1 MKGLIPFCHTVDTF
15 EYAYMNA
22 RVCVNMIVVCVLVKT
37 ATKVEWGVELA
48 ELYYIP
54 VLSSVQDMKKPC

>member
-1 MKGLIPFCHTVDTF
+1 MKGLIPFHHTVDTF

-22 RVCVNMIVVCVLVKT
+22 CVCVNMIVVRVLAKT
-37 ATKVEWGVELA
+37 ATKVEWGVKLA
-48 ELYYIP
+48 ELYDIP